1 MEKLRKYHLLSQL
14 GSSLCSVENLS
25 NAKLFFRTC
34 MYSGKEKDEYVTTRI
49 KMYERQ
55 KIKSSSTLIPDESSA
70 DQHLKRSDLQAL
82 VWYQCLEQNIDYPP
96 IENRGWEST
105 PDGLYPTWFTCTQ
118 FPESLSVQESTKS
131 CDSKRT
137 GRFLYSFLNSVAPI

>member
-14 GSSLCSVENLS
+14 GSSLCSVENLL

-34 MYSGKEKDEYVTTRI
+34 MYSGIEKDEYVTTRI

-82 VWYQCLEQNIDYPP
+82 VWYRCLEQNIDYPH

-105 PDGLYPTWFTCTQ
+105 PDGLYSTWFTCTQ

>member
-34 MYSGKEKDEYVTTRI
+34 MYSGIEKDEYETTRI

-70 DQHLKRSDLQAL
+70 DQHLKRSDLQHG
-82 VWYQCLEQNIDYPP
+82 WYQCLEQNIWLPP
-96 IENRGWEST
+96 IENRGWNLLQMASIQH
-105 PDGLYPTWFTCTQ
+105 GFTCTQ